1 MSDKKKK
8 KAKMKQ
14 KQKQSQQVIVNIGGR
29 VGSSRREQPR
39 NNKLNTPLQP
49 PPIVQ
54 YVYRDNLALNA
65 LNEKARENALTQTLL
80 KTAQQLSQTQQQNQ
94 APKLATP
101 SPALYQQ
108 PQQPTQQQSPIS
120 STSKPKQPNTPA
132 PISFSSIANELLR
145 SNKLFNRV
153 KVPDEN
159 TNKPSKSD
167 FDKLLNSGSR
177 FVDETEIEDNVPVR
191 EPFRNQSNPLPFR
204 ATKGG
209 VPYKRSKDYGF
220 YMENYIGQ
228 IPESER
234 TRDQQKAYLEYIGS
248 KKPSANDEEPVT
260 PPLLLPTTSNTST
273 VQPVDFD
280 NNDDEDEF
288 FFSPLKKKPT

>member
-8 KAKMKQ
+8 KFKMKQ

-29 VGSSRREQPR
+29 VSSSRREQPPQ
-39 NNKLNTPLQP
+39 NNKLNTPMQP

-108 PQQPTQQQSPIS
+108 QQPIIQTPAL
-120 STSKPKQPNTPA
+120 SKSRQPNTPA
-132 PISFSSIANELLR
+132 PISFSSIANDLLK
-145 SNKLFNRV
+145 SNKLFNQV
-153 KVPDEN
+153 KFPDEN
-159 TNKPSKSD
+159 TNRQKNSD
-167 FDKLLNSGSR
+167 FEKLLQPAKPID
-177 FVDETEIEDNVPVR
+177 DETEMEDNVPVR
-191 EPFRNQSNPLPFR
+191 EPFRNQSKPLPFR

-209 VPYKRSKDYGF
+209 VPYKRNKDYGF
-220 YMENYIGQ
+220 YMEYHIGK
-228 IPESER
+228 IPENER
-234 TRDQQKAYLEYIGS
+234 TREQQKAYLEYIGS

-260 PPLLLPTTSNTST
+260 PPLLPTTPTSSAS
-273 VQPVDFD
+273 VQPVDFEPT
-280 NNDDEDEF
+280 NDDDEEEF
-288 FFSPLKKKPT
+288 FLSPLKKNPT